1 MFFKQ
6 REYCQSECNEVTG
19 ILPAPFYR
27 PVRPPS
33 RDQGFGEKRKTK
45 LMEDNKEKRRGKY
58 LKSLEEERK
67 SKGKEGSKDLKT
79 IEEKEKLLL
88 CSRMTVFSNPTS
100 GYMNKSHC
108 TCGGN

>member
-6 REYCQSECNEVTG
+6 REYCQEESECNEVTG
-19 ILPAPFYR
+19 ILPATFYR

-33 RDQGFGEKRKTK
+33 RDQGLGEKRKTK
-45 LMEDNKEKRRGKY
+45 VMEDNKEKRRGKY

-67 SKGKEGSKDLKT
+67 QLSQWKT
-79 IEEKEKLLL
+79 IEEKEKFLLY
-88 CSRMTVFSNPTS
+88 SRMTVFSNPTS